1 MWLNICKPLVM
12 RYVLIILV
20 QFFALGLLIMTFKV
34 CAIIHQQ
41 AIAMLPG
48 FMKFVCMKLST
59 DLHTFAEY
67 KTEEVQGCPLPYRSF
82 EKD

>member
-1 MWLNICKPLVM
+1 
-12 RYVLIILV
+12 
-20 QFFALGLLIMTFKV
+20 MTFKV

-67 KTEEVQGCPLPYRSF
+67 KTEELQG
-82 EKD
+82 